1 MYVDCPTRD
10 CRTRI
15 YIGSIQSASEVRCDG
30 CAGIF
35 AIASLLEI
43 ARLSTESAPTPPSDF
58 VIYDLE
64 TTGLSSEDCEIIQI
78 AAVRYRGGEILRNER
93 FFQYVKPTT
102 AIPAHITS
110 LTGVTNRDVANA
122 PSQKEAILA
131 FSRFVGNGRLIAH
144 NGSRF
149 DSKFLE
155 ATCHRER
162 LETRQVDSI
171 DSIHLSQRLF
181 GIKEGLS
188 HGMDAV
194 LSRLSL
200 STVGYSR
207 HDARA
212 DVELLAQMVQ
222 VLHHRLQLD
231 LHLSG
236 IRTHVT
242 IMPTESALL

>member
-15 YIGSIQSASEVRCDG
+15 YIGSIHSASEVRCDG
-30 CAGIF
+30 CAGTF
-35 AIASLLEI
+35 AIASLVEI
-43 ARLSTESAPTPPSDF
+43 ARLSGESAPPSSDF

-64 TTGLSSEDCEIIQI
+64 TTGLSSEECEIIQI

-155 ATCHRER
+155 ATCRREG

-194 LSRLSL
+194 LSRLNL
-200 STVGYSR
+200 STIGYSR

-222 VLHHRLQLD
+222 VLHRNLQLD
-231 LHLSG
+231 HHLSG

-242 IMPTESALL
+242 IMPVESAL

>member
-1 MYVDCPTRD
+1 MYVDCPSRD

-15 YIGSIQSASEVRCDG
+15 YIASIHEASEVRCDK
-30 CAGIF
+30 CAGVF
-35 AIASLLEI
+35 AISSLLESASRGAEI
-43 ARLSTESAPTPPSDF
+43 ADPGF

-64 TTGLSSEDCEIIQI
+64 TTGLSADECEIIQI
-78 AAVRYRGGEILRNER
+78 AGVRYRGGEILRADR
-93 FFQYVKPTT
+93 FFTYVKPLES
-102 AIPAHITS
+102 ISSYITG
-110 LTGVTNRDVANA
+110 LTGVTNRDVADA
-122 PSQKEAILA
+122 PSQGDALLA
-131 FSRFVGNGRLIAH
+131 FSRFVGDSRLIAH

-149 DSKFLE
+149 DSKFLA
-155 ATCHRER
+155 ATCRRER
-162 LETRQVDSI
+162 FTTRQVDSI

-200 STVGYSR
+200 SAVGYAR

-222 VLHHRLQLD
+222 VLHRRLELD
-231 LHLSG
+231 LRLSG
-236 IRTHVT
+236 IPTHVT
-242 IMPTESALL
+242 VMPSA

>member
-1 MYVDCPTRD
+1 MYVDCPSRD

-15 YIGSIQSASEVRCDG
+15 HIASIHEASEVRCEE
-30 CAGIF
+30 CAGVF
-35 AIASLLEI
+35 ALSSLLET
-43 ARLSTESAPTPPSDF
+43 AAPSGTRAEDLTDPGF

-64 TTGLSSEDCEIIQI
+64 TTGLSADECEIIQI
-78 AAVRYRGGEILRNER
+78 AGVRYRGGEILREEQ
-93 FFQYVKPTT
+93 FFTYVKPVER
-102 AIPAHITS
+102 ISSYITG

-122 PSQKEAILA
+122 PGQGEALLA
-131 FSRFVGNGRLIAH
+131 FSRFVGNSRLIAH

-155 ATCHRER
+155 ATCRRAR
-162 LETRQVDSI
+162 LATRNVDSI

-181 GIKEGLS
+181 GIREGLS

-200 STVGYSR
+200 STAGYAR

-222 VLHHRLQLD
+222 VLHRRLELD
-231 LHLSG
+231 LRLSG
-236 IRTHVT
+236 IPTHVT
-242 IMPTESALL
+242 IMPH